1 MDLFETLDNLVG
13 RIKDE
18 ILLNQNI
25 LKLVYYPDKKP
36 LIKKDIDDVRSL
48 VDSYIYFKPIAY
60 EQVLQD
66 TRTILVMDFNIN
78 PIRGKTNYVD
88 IIFRI
93 RVISH
98 NKLCDIEINN
108 EERNRA
114 RAICGEIN
122 KSFLNAT
129 GEWLG
134 KCEFRDFAE
143 FYVAQD
149 YYCVGITY
157 AVTNFKC

>member
-1 MDLFETLDNLVG
+1 MDIFETLDGLVNK
-13 RIKDE
+13 IKDE

-25 LKLVYYPDKKP
+25 LKLVFYPSKTP
-36 LIKKDIDDVRSL
+36 LEEKDIDDVRSL
-48 VDSYIYFKPIAY
+48 VDNYIYFKPIAY
-60 EQVLQD
+60 ESVLQD
-66 TRTILVMDFNIN
+66 TRSILVMDFNIS
-78 PIRGKTNYVD
+78 PIRGKTDYVD
-88 IIFRI
+88 ITFRI

-108 EERNRA
+108 EERNRT
-114 RAICGEIN
+114 RAICGEIS
-122 KSFLNAT
+122 KSFMNAK
-129 GEWLG
+129 GDWIG

-149 YYCVGITY
+149 YYGVGITF